1 MSKKGIIKIV
11 VDVVMTVLFVVLM
24 LPQQTGLVF
33 HEIVGLSILLVVLLH
48 LLLNGKWITSMTR
61 KLFANQI
68 NKKDLYRYF
77 LNAVF
82 LLGIVVVTVT
92 GLMISAVVLPVGTY
106 NHGIEA
112 VHRIAAYGTGV
123 LMLVHL
129 GLHLKYLR
137 AMFRKIVLDI
147 GTSPVCRVLSG
158 TMALV
163 VVVGILYFNVISAVN
178 NSQTAAASSTIELP
192 IGSST
197 AAADG
202 GTAKSKEKE
211 TEDTTADT
219 QATQAEVTLT
229 QFLEKITCTACHKG
243 CLLSNP
249 QCGKSSRQIAE
260 AKTEYESLYSVAA
273 E

>member
-24 LPQQTGLVF
+24 LPQQTGLAF

-48 LLLNGKWITSMTR
+48 LLLNRKWITSMTK
-61 KLFANQI
+61 KLFADQI

-77 LNAVF
+77 LNAAI

-147 GTSPVCRVLSG
+147 GTSPVRRVLSG

-163 VVVGILYFNVISAVN
+163 VVVGMLYFNVISAVN
-178 NSQTAAASSTIELP
+178 KSLTAAASSMIELS
-192 IGSST
+192 IGSS

-202 GTAKSKEKE
+202 GAAKSKEKE

-219 QATQAEVTLT
+219 QAIQAEVTLT

-260 AKTEYESLYSVAA
+260 AKTEYESLYGVAA